1 MADYP
6 CWGAFT
12 MKWNNKSIRVPAGLN
27 SVARYKPGSFWD
39 WLTTVYA
46 DYSYLELTMEHLK
59 QEELKASL
67 KSRGSIQ

>member
-6 CWGAFT
+6 QWGAFT
-12 MKWNNKSIRVPAGLN
+12 VTWNNKSIRVPAYLN
-27 SVARYKPGSFWD
+27 DVARYKPDSFWD

-59 QEELKASL
+59 EEELKASS
-67 KSRGSIQ
+67 KSQGSIQ

>member
-12 MKWNNKSIRVPAGLN
+12 VTWKGKSIRVPSYLN
-27 SVARYKPGSFWD
+27 DVARYKPDSFWD

-46 DYSYLELTMEHLK
+46 DHSYLELTMEHLK
-59 QEELKASL
+59 EEELKASS
-67 KSRGSIQ
+67 KSQGSIQ